1 MGITSPILKSDE
13 LILKELTSSDVTQQ
27 YIEWLND
34 FEVNKYLESRFI
46 HQDEH
51 TVKTFVEACQY
62 SELHF
67 LFGMFLQG
75 SMKHIG
81 NIKLGPINIHHNYAE
96 IGLMIGDK
104 DSWGKGFASKAVS
117 MVTQFGFNQ
126 LKLAKLSA
134 GCYEN
139 NIGSK
144 KAFEKSGYQ
153 IEGFLRSHVKSI
165 NGREGIWKMGCLAS
179 DFNALKYK

>member
-1 MGITSPILKSDE
+1 MSAISPILKSDE
-13 LILKELTSSDVTQQ
+13 LILKELTSNDVTQQ

-34 FEVNKYLESRFI
+34 FEVNKYLESRFLR
-46 HQDEH
+46 QDQR
-51 TVKTFVEACQY
+51 TVKEFVETCQK
-62 SELHF
+62 SRLNF
-67 LFGMFLQG
+67 LFGIFIKN

-81 NIKLGPINIHHNYAE
+81 NIKLGPINTHHNYAE

-117 MVTQFGFNQ
+117 MVTQFGFYQ
-126 LKLAKLSA
+126 LKLEKISA
-134 GCYEN
+134 GCYES

-153 IEGFLRSHVKSI
+153 VEGLLRNHVELAD
-165 NGREGIWKMGCLAS
+165 GRESVWRLGCLKS
-179 DFNALKYK
+179 DFNPL

>member
-1 MGITSPILKSDE
+1 
-13 LILKELTSSDVTQQ
+13 
-27 YIEWLND
+27 
-34 FEVNKYLESRFI
+34 
-46 HQDEH
+46 
-51 TVKTFVEACQY
+51 
-62 SELHF
+62 
-67 LFGMFLQG
+67 
-75 SMKHIG
+75 
-81 NIKLGPINIHHNYAE
+81 
-96 IGLMIGDK
+96 MI
-104 DSWGKGFASKAVS
+104 S
-117 MVTQFGFNQ
+117 QFGFNQ

-153 IEGFLRSHVKSI
+153 IEGFFRNHVKLI

>member
-1 MGITSPILKSDE
+1 MGTTSPILKSDE
-13 LILKELTSSDVTQQ
+13 LILKELTSNDITQQ

-46 HQDEH
+46 HQDEY
-51 TVKTFVEACQY
+51 TVKAFVKACQY

-67 LFGMFLQG
+67 IFGMFMQG

-81 NIKLGPINIHHNYAE
+81 NIKLSTINMHHNHAE

-104 DSWGKGFASKAVS
+104 NAWGKGYASSAIS
-117 MVTQFGFNQ
+117 LVTQFGFYQ
-126 LKLAKLSA
+126 LKLDKISA

-139 NIGSK
+139 NVGSK
-144 KAFEKSGYQ
+144 RAFEKSGYKV
-153 IEGFLRSHVKSI
+153 EGFLRNHVEF
-165 NGREGIWKMGCLAS
+165 NGTRQGVWKLGCIQSDLA
-179 DFNALKYK
+179 LYTE

>member
-1 MGITSPILKSDE
+1 MSTTSPILKSDK
-13 LILKELTSSDVTQQ
+13 LILKELISSDVTQQ

-51 TVKTFVEACQY
+51 TVKAFVEACQY

-117 MVTQFGFNQ
+117 IVTQFGFNQ

-134 GCYEN
+134 GCYES

-144 KAFEKSGYQ
+144 KAFEKSGYK
-153 IEGFLRSHVKSI
+153 IEGFLRSHVESDDA
-165 NGREGIWKMGCLAS
+165 REGLWKMGCIAS
-179 DFNALKYK
+179 DFNASKYK

>member
-1 MGITSPILKSDE
+1 MSTTSTILRSDE
-13 LILKELTSSDVTQQ
+13 LILKELTSIYVTQQ

-46 HQDEH
+46 HQDKH
-51 TVKTFVEACQY
+51 TVKAFVGACQC

-67 LFGMFLQG
+67 LFGIFLQDN
-75 SMKHIG
+75 MKHIG
-81 NIKLGPINIHHNYAE
+81 NIKLGPINTHHNYAE

-117 MVTQFGFNQ
+117 MITQFGFNQ
-126 LKLAKLSA
+126 LKLDKINA

-144 KAFEKSGYQ
+144 KAFERSGYKV
-153 IEGFLRSHVKSI
+153 EGFLRGQVKSV
-165 NGREGIWKMGCLAS
+165 NGREGIWKMGCLPS
-179 DFNALKYK
+179 DFRMLKYK

>member
-1 MGITSPILKSDE
+1 MSTTSPILKSDR
-13 LILKELTSSDVTQQ
+13 LILKELISSDITQQ
-27 YIEWLND
+27 YIDWLND
-34 FEVNKYLESRFI
+34 FEVNKYLELRYMN
-46 HQDEH
+46 HDKN
-51 TVKTFVEACQY
+51 TVKDFVDACRNRE
-62 SELHF
+62 SEF
-67 LFGMFLQG
+67 LFGIFLKG

-81 NIKLGPINIHHNYAE
+81 NIKLGPINKHHKRAD
-96 IGLMIGDK
+96 IGLIIGDK
-104 DSWGKGFASKAVS
+104 DCWGKGFAKEVIS
-117 MVTQFGFNQ
+117 MISQFGFNQ

-153 IEGFLRSHVKSI
+153 IEGFFRNHVKLI

>member
-1 MGITSPILKSDE
+1 MSTTSPILKSDE
-13 LILKELTSSDVTQQ
+13 LILKELTSSDITKQ

-34 FEVNKYLESRFI
+34 CEVNKYLESRFI

-51 TVKTFVEACQY
+51 TVKAFVEACQY

-81 NIKLGPINIHHNYAE
+81 NIKLGPINIHHNSAE

-153 IEGFLRSHVKSI
+153 VEGLLRNHVELAD
-165 NGREGIWKMGCLAS
+165 GRESVWRLGCLKS
-179 DFNALKYK
+179 DFNPL